1 MKILLVEP
9 GRLVQ
14 RLVRAMLET
23 AGHAVVVE
31 GHGLHALETLR
42 ADPSID
48 LLLTSFELPGMPGME
63 LCWHARLLNRPCR
76 PPLYLIAM
84 SSSLDDAHVAEA
96 LDAGADDFVFKPPSV
111 IELTARLRAAERL
124 LHAQRALIEQATT
137 DALTGLPNRRR
148 LLEEARRA
156 PGAALALLDI
166 DHFKAVN
173 DTHGHDSGDAMLV
186 ALAERLKEAACFAA
200 RLGGEEFALLIPDPE
215 AAEALMEG
223 LRQAVGATRVPLHPG
238 LALSVT
244 VSIGLA
250 LPRAGAGIDQML
262 READLAL
269 YAAKRAGRDR
279 VVLAEPAPPLS
290 EEEPRRRVRHDSHRA
305 TVIA

>member
-9 GRLVQ
+9 GRLAQ
-14 RLVRAMLET
+14 RLVRAMLEA
-23 AGHAVVVE
+23 AGHTVVAE
-31 GHGLHALETLR
+31 GHGVQALETLR
-42 ADPSID
+42 ADASID
-48 LLLTSFELPGMPGME
+48 VLLTSFELPGMPGME
-63 LCWHARLLNRPCR
+63 LCWHARLLSRPGR

-124 LHAQRALIEQATT
+124 LHAKRALIEQATT
-137 DALTGLPNRRR
+137 DAMTGLPNRRQ
-148 LLEEARRA
+148 LLETAKRM

-173 DTHGHDSGDAMLV
+173 DTHGHEAGDAVLV
-186 ALAERLKEAACFAA
+186 AVGGLLLRHHGFAA
-200 RLGGEEFALLIPDPE
+200 RLGGEEFALLLPAPDQ
-215 AAEALMEG
+215 AAPLMEQ
-223 LRQAVGATRVPLHPG
+223 LRRDIAALRVPLRSG
-238 LALSVT
+238 TELAVT
-244 VSIGLA
+244 VSIGIA
-250 LPRAGAGIDQML
+250 PPRCDAGTDQLL

-279 VVLAEPAPPLS
+279 IALAEPPLEGADRPQAHHVRFGS
-290 EEEPRRRVRHDSHRA
+290 RQMEP
-305 TVIA
+305 IM